1 MVGSQQPKGQ
11 SVTEQKNLQAG
22 NALRSSYRHMKVK
35 TVEEIEKAS
44 KTGPRL
50 AYRLREASDLI
61 GIPVST
67 LRTMA
72 KRGEFNPVTAF
83 GPWLI
88 TADDLSALMERR
100 LR

>member
-1 MVGSQQPKGQ
+1 
-11 SVTEQKNLQAG
+11 
-22 NALRSSYRHMKVK
+22 MK
-35 TVEEIEKAS
+35 TSDIEDAINR
-44 KTGPRL
+44 GERL
-50 AYRLREASDLI
+50 AYRLREASALL

-67 LRTMA
+67 LRAMG

-88 TADDLSALMERR
+88 TAADLRELLNRR

>member
-1 MVGSQQPKGQ
+1 M
-11 SVTEQKNLQAG
+11 
-22 NALRSSYRHMKVK
+22 
-35 TVEEIEKAS
+35 TVEEIENS
-44 KTGPRL
+44 IRNGERL
-50 AYRLREASDLI
+50 AYRLREASELI
-61 GIPVST
+61 GIPAST

-88 TADDLSALMERR
+88 TSEDLRNLLDKR

>member
-1 MVGSQQPKGQ
+1 METQPP
-11 SVTEQKNLQAG
+11 S
-22 NALRSSYRHMKVK
+22 
-35 TVEEIEKAS
+35 EIENAIES
-44 KTGPRL
+44 GARL
-50 AYRLREASDLI
+50 AYRLREASALL

-67 LRTMA
+67 LRAMA

-88 TADDLSALMERR
+88 TADDLRGLLNRR

>member
-1 MVGSQQPKGQ
+1 MTTQMPS
-11 SVTEQKNLQAG
+11 
-22 NALRSSYRHMKVK
+22 
-35 TVEEIEKAS
+35 EIENAIES
-44 KTGPRL
+44 GERL
-50 AYRLREASDLI
+50 AYRLREASELI

-67 LRTMA
+67 LRAMA

-88 TADDLSALMERR
+88 TADDLRDLLTKR